1 MPTQNLD
8 TAKSSLT
15 RGKKTKQSDVLV
27 SDVDAPTYHGLTTA
41 IAINASLEK
50 PSIFNEVKR
59 GLWEQSQH
67 VRKGLP
73 SVFVVEMSDALQ
85 MPRATFLEHL
95 QLPRST
101 IESRIKG
108 KRALSSTE
116 GDAVLRA
123 AKAFTRAQ
131 EVLEDRAA
139 ATAWLKR
146 PIRSLGG
153 VTPMSLMDTDSG
165 YALVM
170 DTLGKIEH
178 GVVA

>member
-15 RGKKTKQSDVLV
+15 QGKRAKPTVAIGSVTERTLGEGITVTIIRG
-27 SDVDAPTYHGLTTA
+27 DA
-41 IAINASLEK
+41 K

-59 GLWEQSQH
+59 GLWEQLQH

>member
-8 TAKSSLT
+8 TEKSSVT
-15 RGKKTKQSDVLV
+15 RGKKTKQSDVFGF
-27 SDVDAPTYHGLTTA
+27 DADELKMHQALLA
-41 IAINASLEK
+41 LKAEIEK

-59 GLWEQSQH
+59 GLWEQLQH